1 MTGPVAVVGG
11 GLAGASAAVRLA
23 TAGRAVVLFERTT
36 GPHDKVCGEFL
47 SFEAI
52 EALREIGLEPRALGA
67 VPIDRVTV
75 CVGGRRT
82 TSTLPFEALS
92 LSRRVLDEALLELAE
107 RSGVEVRRGKRVRA
121 LAPCAQGWA
130 LALAAG
136 AGTLTASD
144 VFLATGKHEV
154 RGYGRPPGGH
164 DDLIGFKLHLAPPA
178 SLRDAVAGEVSL
190 HLFDGGYAGLE
201 PIEGDLA
208 NLCLVVRK
216 ARFAALGLSWPR
228 LVESLARTCPFLA
241 PVLGSSKAGT
251 AKPLAIAA
259 IPYGHVQSAAE
270 PGLWRLGDQA
280 AVIPSFAGEG
290 MAIALHSG
298 RLAADRLLSGASSG
312 VYQRALAT
320 DVGRRV
326 RGATWLS
333 RAMVTG
339 PGRMAASAL
348 LAAVPSAP
356 VRIGLWTRLPTRVAT
371 GRQARLEPV

>member
-1 MTGPVAVVGG
+1 MTVPVAVVGG

-52 EALREIGLEPRALGA
+52 EALREIGLEPLALGA

-82 TSTLPFEALS
+82 TSALPFEALS
-92 LSRRVLDEALLELAE
+92 LSRRVLDEAVLELAE
-107 RSGVEVRRGKRVRA
+107 RSGVEIRRGERVRT
-121 LAPCAQGWA
+121 LTPCARGWT
-130 LALAAG
+130 LAAG
-136 AGTLTASD
+136 AATLTASD

-154 RGYGRPPGGH
+154 RGHGRPPGGH
-164 DDLIGFKLHLAPPA
+164 DDLIGLKLHLAPSA
-178 SLRDAVAGEVSL
+178 SQRDAMAGEVSL
-190 HLFDGGYAGLE
+190 HLFEGGYAGLE

-208 NLCLVVRK
+208 NLCLVVRQ
-216 ARFAALGLSWPR
+216 ARFAALGFSWPR
-228 LVESLARTCPFLA
+228 LVDSLARTCPFLA
-241 PVLGSSKAGT
+241 PVLVSSKAGT

-298 RLAADRLLSGASSG
+298 RLAAGRLLSGASSDI
-312 VYQRALAT
+312 YQRDLAA

-356 VRIGLWTRLPTRVAT
+356 ARIGLWTRLPTPVDT
-371 GRQARLEPV
+371 GRQARLEPA